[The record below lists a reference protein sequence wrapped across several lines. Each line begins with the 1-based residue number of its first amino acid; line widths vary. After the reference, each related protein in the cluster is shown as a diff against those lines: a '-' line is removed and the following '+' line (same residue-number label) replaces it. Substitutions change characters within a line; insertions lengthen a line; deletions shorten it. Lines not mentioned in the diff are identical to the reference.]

1 MMNRIERIALL
12 IIVSATV
19 LLTGCSDQN
28 MKNTAVATFD
38 EIATADQVFIE
49 ADNASIEG
57 TWVGDFE
64 TWVFRKNGSGMI
76 TENNG
81 DDRADFDYEIE
92 EGGESILFH
101 VGSPEDK
108 QKATCKLSEYVL
120 ILDFG
125 DGRYFELRKK

>member
-1 MMNRIERIALL
+1 MKHVKMFIVLL
-12 IIVSATV
+12 IAITV
-19 LLTGCSDQN
+19 LTGCSDN
-28 MKNTAVATFD
+28 NKRTVATFD

-49 ADNASIEG
+49 ADNASITG
-57 TWVGDFE
+57 TWVADFE
-64 TWVFRKNGSGMI
+64 TWKFKKNGTGEI

-101 VGSPEDK
+101 VGSPDDN
-108 QKATCKLSEYVL
+108 QKATCKLSEQVL

-125 DGRYFELRKK
+125 DGRYFELRRQK